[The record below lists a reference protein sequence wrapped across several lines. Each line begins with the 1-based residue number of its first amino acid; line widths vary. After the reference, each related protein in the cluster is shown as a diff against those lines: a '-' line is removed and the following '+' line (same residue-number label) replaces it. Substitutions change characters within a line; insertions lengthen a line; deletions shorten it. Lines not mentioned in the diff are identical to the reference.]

1 MSEVVNLMRRAFA
14 LIIFAYISLL
24 PLSPTLAQENP
35 SSISSINAGAA
46 LAGANSQVGVTFGG
60 VSVVSVAIAA
70 TLIVSLLAFAL
81 EDNNTTSSS
90 TSTN

>member
-1 MSEVVNLMRRAFA
+1 MRRAFV
-14 LIIFAYISLL
+14 LVIFAYISLFT
-24 PLSPTLAQENP
+24 LSPTLAQENS
-35 SSISSINAGAA
+35 SSISSLNGAAA
-46 LAGANSQVGVTFGG
+46 LAGTIPQVGVTFGG
-60 VSVVSVAIAA
+60 VSIASVAIAA

>member
-1 MSEVVNLMRRAFA
+1 MRRAFV
-14 LIIFAYISLL
+14 LVIFAYISLFT
-24 PLSPTLAQENP
+24 LSPTLAQENS
-35 SSISSINAGAA
+35 SSISSTSSLNGAAA
-46 LAGANSQVGVTFGG
+46 LAGTIPQVGVTFGG
-60 VSVVSVAIAA
+60 VSIASVAIAA

>member
-1 MSEVVNLMRRAFA
+1 MRKAFV
-14 LIIFAYISLL
+14 LVIFAYISLFT
-24 PLSPTLAQENP
+24 LSPTLAQEN
-35 SSISSINAGAA
+35 SSSTSSLNGAAA
-46 LAGANSQVGVTFGG
+46 LAGTIPQVGVTFGG
-60 VSVVSVAIAA
+60 VSIASVAIAA

>member
-1 MSEVVNLMRRAFA
+1 MRRAFA
-14 LIIFAYISLL
+14 LIICTYISLL
-24 PLSPTLAQENP
+24 PLSPALAQENP
-35 SSISSINAGAA
+35 SSISSASSINAGAA

-90 TSTN
+90 TSTD

>member
-1 MSEVVNLMRRAFA
+1 MRRAFA
-14 LIIFAYISLL
+14 LIICTYISLL
-24 PLSPTLAQENP
+24 PLSPTLAQEIP
-35 SSISSINAGAA
+35 SSISSTSSFNAGAA

-70 TLIVSLLAFAL
+70 TLIISLLAFAL

>member
-1 MSEVVNLMRRAFA
+1 MRRAFA

-24 PLSPTLAQENP
+24 PLSPTLAQENS
-35 SSISSINAGAA
+35 SSISSISSKSGINRGAA
-46 LAGANSQVGVTFGG
+46 LAGTNSQVGVTFGG

-70 TLIVSLLAFAL
+70 ALIVSLLAFAL
-81 EDNNTTSSS
+81 EDNTTSSS

>member
-1 MSEVVNLMRRAFA
+1 VRRAFA
-14 LIIFAYISLL
+14 LIIFAYISLF
-24 PLSPTLAQENP
+24 PLSPTLAQENS
-35 SSISSINAGAA
+35 SSISSTSGINGGAA
-46 LAGANSQVGVTFGG
+46 LAGTNSQVGVTFGG
-60 VSVVSVAIAA
+60 VSVVSVAVAA